1 VKPLTSAATER
12 TRRRETI
19 VEPRMKLETRLANP
33 ERSKKME
40 ETKRETV
47 GQEVQTKRYGQ

>member
-1 VKPLTSAATER
+1 MKPLTSAATER

-40 ETKRETV
+40 ETKRETM